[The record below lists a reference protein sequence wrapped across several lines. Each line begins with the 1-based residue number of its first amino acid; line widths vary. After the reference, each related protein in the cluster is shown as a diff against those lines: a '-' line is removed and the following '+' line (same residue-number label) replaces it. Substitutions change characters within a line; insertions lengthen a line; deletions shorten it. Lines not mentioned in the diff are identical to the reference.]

1 MTAVLRPAPE
11 RRILRD
17 RRGSA
22 DAGTRT
28 TTLPAFGAMGALAV
42 FGFFLALLAMA
53 AFHTVLV
60 SGQFEFDNL
69 QGRLQDGREQE
80 QVLREEVARLESP
93 QRILLAA
100 QGRLGMVVP
109 PHRPYLWSVIPGD
122 PLQPL
127 PVPAGNPFVGTTR

>member
-1 MTAVLRPAPE
+1 
-11 RRILRD
+11 
-17 RRGSA
+17 
-22 DAGTRT
+22 
-28 TTLPAFGAMGALAV
+28 MGALAV
-42 FGFFLALLAMA
+42 FGFFMALLAMA

-109 PHRPYLWSVIPGD
+109 AHRLHLWSVIPGD
-122 PLQPL
+122 PLQPV
-127 PVPAGNPFVGTTR
+127 PVPAGNPFAGTTR